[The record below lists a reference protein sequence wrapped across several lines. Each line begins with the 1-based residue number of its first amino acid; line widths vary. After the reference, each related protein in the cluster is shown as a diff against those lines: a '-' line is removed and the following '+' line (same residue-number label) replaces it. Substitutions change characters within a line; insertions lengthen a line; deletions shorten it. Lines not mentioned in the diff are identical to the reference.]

1 MNTRQLISI
10 VGATLL
16 VAGCTSAPMQPGNG
30 EDLAV
35 CGSFPNCVVSVD
47 KNSSAYIKPLSA
59 NLQQWQALKQTLGQ
73 QDDWQIIIN
82 DESFIQAVVTTATMR
97 FKDDVQLQFVAADE
111 TIQVRSSSRLG
122 YSDMGANAA
131 RVEGLRETL
140 EML

>member
-1 MNTRQLISI
+1 
-10 VGATLL
+10 
-16 VAGCTSAPMQPGNG
+16 
-30 EDLAV
+30 
-35 CGSFPNCVVSVD
+35 VVSVD

-131 RVEGLRETL
+131 RVEDLRETL